1 MHKIELLISIAQ
13 KGKGTTHTFTDF
25 YTMREHFNGKPIE
38 DGKAVA
44 AEKYPNEDYIVQVSP
59 LDNPELEKAVAE
71 EFGLEGK
78 LIALPK
84 IHNPSQSSF
93 TAYYPK
99 TIAGKELLIYEVSF
113 GICFAEINAEW
124 ESESKA
130 A

>member
-1 MHKIELLISIAQ
+1 MHKVELQISIAR
-13 KGKGTTHTFTDF
+13 KGKGTTHTFTGF
-25 YTMREHFNGKPIE
+25 YSMQEHANGKPNE

-44 AEKYPNEDYIVQVSP
+44 AEKYPNEDCVVQVSP

-71 EFGLEGK
+71 EFELTGN

-84 IHNPSQSSF
+84 IHNPSQSCF
-93 TAYYPK
+93 TAYYTK

-113 GICFAEINAEW
+113 GICFAEVNTEW
-124 ESESKA
+124 VNEFKA

>member
-1 MHKIELLISIAQ
+1 MHKTEIQISIAR
-13 KGKGTTHTFTDF
+13 KGKGTTHTFTGF
-25 YTMREHFNGKPIE
+25 YTMTEHAYGKPIE

-44 AEKYPNEDYIVQVSP
+44 AEKYPNEDCAVQVSP
-59 LDNPELEKAVAE
+59 LDNLELEQAVAE

-84 IHNPSQSSF
+84 IHNPSQSCF

-99 TIAGKELLIYEVSF
+99 TVAGKELLIYEVSF
-113 GICFAEINAEW
+113 GICFAEINHEW
-124 ESESKA
+124 VSESKA